1 MKHWFCVSL
10 VSQWNM
16 CHLMFIYI
24 YSEAVFWFKILFITN
39 CCVIDFI
46 EQLYWICDWLKE
58 KSRYFITKSEPVMV
72 GRDQNMESGEM
83 IEFPPSLASF
93 YRKFILSL
101 TFLGVWSKAF
111 RSLRSHNN
119 ETDNHLR
126 EQILKSLWGHLW
138 N

>member
-1 MKHWFCVSL
+1 MKHWFLCFSCKPVEH
-10 VSQWNM
+10 VPY
-16 CHLMFIYI
+16 FVYR
-24 YSEAVFWFKILFITN
+24 YSEALFWLKILFITN
-39 CCVIDFI
+39 CCVTDFVK
-46 EQLYWICDWLKE
+46 QLYWISDWLKE
-58 KSRYFITKSEPVMV
+58 KLWYFITNSDPVMV

-83 IEFPPSLASF
+83 TEFPLSLASF
-93 YRKFILSL
+93 YRKFILSP
-101 TFLGVWSKAF
+101 TFLGVWSRAF